1 MPKIAFIVLKSPQEQ
16 DPTHLM
22 KRFSEKQDASA
33 ILLED
38 GVLQALVAQA
48 ADRLANVAAEV
59 LVSRGDIEARGFSSS
74 DLKVG
79 KSAEYA
85 DIIDCIMERTQRTVT
100 L

>member
-1 MPKIAFIVLKSPQEQ
+1 MLKTAFIVLKSPREQ

-38 GVLQALVAQA
+38 GVFQALVAPA
-48 ADRLANVAAEV
+48 ADRLANAAAEV
-59 LVSRGDIEARGFSSS
+59 LVSRSDIEARGFSAS

-79 KSAEYA
+79 KSAEYS

-100 L
+100 V